1 MTAQEPVLVQASAA
15 RLPQM
20 LRDLERVITRETPT
34 DDLEAVADGAAA
46 IAALLYRRLGA
57 EPEIVVLE
65 GVTHLRLRFGNGAP
79 KVVIVTHQDTVWPLG
94 TLARMPFSVTD
105 GILRGPGCF
114 DMLSGLVMGIHA
126 LALIRDLY
134 GDQALAG
141 VSILVTGDEE
151 RGSPTSADFIRDEVA
166 HAVAALVLEPA
177 ADEGAVK
184 VARKGVSRYE
194 IVARGRAAHAGLEP
208 EKGVN
213 AGIELA
219 HQIAAL
225 GALANSDIGTSVTPT
240 RLKGGTTTNT
250 VPAEARVDVDVRAWT
265 AAEQAR
271 VDTEIRRL
279 AAVLPEAEV
288 CINGAINR
296 PPMEAEQAEGLY
308 AAYCRVTA
316 DLGLPVPGATRVG
329 GGSDGNFTAGAGIP
343 TLDGLGGVGGG
354 SHADHE
360 HVIVAELAPRTAVLA
375 ALILDQLGGGWVTS
389 PTSLKS

>member
-1 MTAQEPVLVQASAA
+1 MTAEQQPLLQASSA

-57 EPEIVVLE
+57 EPEIIVLD
-65 GVTHLRLRFGNGAP
+65 GVTHLRMRFGSGQP

-94 TLARMPFSVTD
+94 TLERLPFSITD
-105 GILRGPGCF
+105 GVLRGPGCF

-126 LALIRDLY
+126 LAIIRDLY
-134 GDQALAG
+134 GDSALDG
-141 VSILVTGDEE
+141 VSMLITGDEE
-151 RGSPTSADFIRDEVA
+151 RGSPTSSGLIRAEA
-166 HAVAALVLEPA
+166 ARAVAALVLEPA

-184 VARKGVSRYE
+184 VARKGVSRYT
-194 IVARGRAAHAGLEP
+194 VQARGRAAHAGLEP

-219 HQIAAL
+219 HQIRAL
-225 GALANSDIGTSVTPT
+225 AALANAEAGTSVTPT
-240 RLKGGTTTNT
+240 SLQGGTTTNT

-265 AAEQAR
+265 AAEQQR
-271 VDTEIRRL
+271 VDDQIRGL
-279 AAVLPEAEV
+279 TAVVPDAEV
-288 CINGAINR
+288 QVTGGINR
-296 PPMEAEQAEGLY
+296 PPMEAEQADGLY
-308 AAYCRVTA
+308 AAYARVTA
-316 DLGLPVPGATRVG
+316 ELGLPVPAATSVG
-329 GGSDGNFTAGAGIP
+329 GGSDGNFTAGAGTP

-360 HVIVAELAPRTAVLA
+360 HVIVDELAPRTAVLA
-375 ALILDQLGGGWVTS
+375 ALIMDRLAG
-389 PTSLKS
+389 